1 MGKTIVGVMGPG
13 EGATEEETRAAR
25 ELGTLVAAEGW
36 ALLTGG
42 RACGVM
48 EAASRG
54 AREAGRL
61 TVCVLPSEDA
71 EDVSEFV
78 DLAVVTGMGQA
89 RNQII
94 VLTSGVVISC
104 GAGAGTASEIALALK
119 AGRPVILLCATDE
132 ARAFFA
138 SLGRGA
144 VHFAGSPQEAV
155 EIAKASLR
163 DRGGAAG
170 R

>member
-1 MGKTIVGVMGPG
+1 MGRTIVGVMGPG

-25 ELGTLVAAEGW
+25 ELGALVAAEGW
-36 ALLTGG
+36 VLLTGG

-54 AREAGRL
+54 AREAGGM
-61 TVCVLPSEDA
+61 TIGILPAEDA
-71 EDVSEFV
+71 DGASEFV

-89 RNQII
+89 RNQIN
-94 VLTSGVVISC
+94 VLTSRVVISC

-119 AGRPVILLCATDE
+119 AGRGVVLLRAGEE

-138 SLGRGA
+138 SLGRGRVLVA
-144 VHFAGSPQEAV
+144 ESPREAI
-155 EIAKASLR
+155 EIARRLL
-163 DRGGAAG
+163 GG
-170 R
+170 

>member
-13 EGATEEETRAAR
+13 EGASEDERRAAR
-25 ELGTLVAAEGW
+25 ELGALIAAEGW
-36 ALLTGG
+36 VLLTGG

-54 AREAGRL
+54 AREAGGL
-61 TVCVLPSEDA
+61 TIGVLPTEDA
-71 EDVSEFV
+71 ESASEFV

-89 RNQII
+89 RNQIN
-94 VLTSGVVISC
+94 VLTSRVVFAC

-119 AGRPVILLCATDE
+119 ARKPVILLRATGE

-144 VHFAGSPQEAV
+144 VRFADGPREAV
-155 EIAKASLR
+155 EIARAVI
-163 DRGGAAG
+163 GE
-170 R
+170 